1 MSRRTFS
8 VTAERGRGPW
18 WVTECAE
25 VGAVSQVRRLDQAAD
40 DIREAIAYLS
50 GLPEDSFDIE
60 VAPVL
65 PDAFW
70 EAMRGRR
77 GREPCR
83 RRTEPAGRPGT
94 AGRGPDA
101 AGRRPPD
108 GGLAPAGRPAGR
120 LTPRRPGGRPSPC
133 LNPRPR
139 TPPTQRNQKRSCS
152 MDSHRPQRSLGVL
165 PHTIGR
171 RRRPF

>member
-1 MSRRTFS
+1 MSRRTFT

-50 GLPEDSFDIE
+50 GLPEDGFDIE

-70 EAMRGRR
+70 EAMRGAEDQR
-77 GREPCR
+77 
-83 RRTEPAGRPGT
+83 
-94 AGRGPDA
+94 A
-101 AGRRPPD
+101 AAAAANRAAAELNQRAARVLRD
-108 GGLAPAGRPAGR
+108 EGLTLRDVGHLMGV
-120 LTPRRPGGRPSPC
+120 SH
-133 LNPRPR
+133 
-139 TPPTQRNQKRSCS
+139 QRAAQ
-152 MDSHRPQRSLGVL
+152 LVG
-165 PHTIGR
+165 
-171 RRRPF
+171 

>member
-1 MSRRTFS
+1 MSRRTFT
-8 VTAERGRGPW
+8 VTAERGRDPW

-70 EAMRGRR
+70 EAMRGAEDQR
-77 GREPCR
+77 
-83 RRTEPAGRPGT
+83 
-94 AGRGPDA
+94 A
-101 AGRRPPD
+101 AAAAANRAAAELNQRAARVLRD
-108 GGLAPAGRPAGR
+108 EGLTLRDVGHLMGV
-120 LTPRRPGGRPSPC
+120 SH
-133 LNPRPR
+133 
-139 TPPTQRNQKRSCS
+139 QRAAQ
-152 MDSHRPQRSLGVL
+152 LVG
-165 PHTIGR
+165 
-171 RRRPF
+171 

>member
-1 MSRRTFS
+1 MSRRTFT

-70 EAMRGRR
+70 EAMRGAEDQRDVAAAANR
-77 GREPCR
+77 AAAELNQRAARVLRDEGLTLRDVGHLMGVSHQR
-83 RRTEPAGRPGT
+83 AAQLAG
-94 AGRGPDA
+94 
-101 AGRRPPD
+101 
-108 GGLAPAGRPAGR
+108 
-120 LTPRRPGGRPSPC
+120 
-133 LNPRPR
+133 
-139 TPPTQRNQKRSCS
+139 
-152 MDSHRPQRSLGVL
+152 
-165 PHTIGR
+165 
-171 RRRPF
+171 

>member
-1 MSRRTFS
+1 MSRRTFT

-60 VAPVL
+60 VTPVL

-70 EAMRGRR
+70 EALRAAQGQRDVAAAANRAAAELNQRAARVLRDEGLTLRDVGHLMGVSHQRAAQL
-77 GREPCR
+77 
-83 RRTEPAGRPGT
+83 AG
-94 AGRGPDA
+94 
-101 AGRRPPD
+101 
-108 GGLAPAGRPAGR
+108 
-120 LTPRRPGGRPSPC
+120 
-133 LNPRPR
+133 
-139 TPPTQRNQKRSCS
+139 
-152 MDSHRPQRSLGVL
+152 
-165 PHTIGR
+165 
-171 RRRPF
+171 

>member
-1 MSRRTFS
+1 MSRRTFT

-50 GLPEDSFDIE
+50 GLPEDSFGIE

-70 EAMRGRR
+70 EAMRGAEDQR
-77 GREPCR
+77 
-83 RRTEPAGRPGT
+83 
-94 AGRGPDA
+94 A
-101 AGRRPPD
+101 AAAAANRAAAELNQRAARVLRD
-108 GGLAPAGRPAGR
+108 EGLTLRDVGHLMGV
-120 LTPRRPGGRPSPC
+120 SH
-133 LNPRPR
+133 
-139 TPPTQRNQKRSCS
+139 QRAAQLAS
-152 MDSHRPQRSLGVL
+152 
-165 PHTIGR
+165 
-171 RRRPF
+171 

>member
-1 MSRRTFS
+1 MSRRTFT
-8 VTAERGRGPW
+8 VTAERGRDPW

-70 EAMRGRR
+70 EAMRGAESQRAAAAAANR
-77 GREPCR
+77 AAAELNQRAARVLRDEGLTLRDVGHLMGVSHQR
-83 RRTEPAGRPGT
+83 AAQLAG
-94 AGRGPDA
+94 
-101 AGRRPPD
+101 
-108 GGLAPAGRPAGR
+108 
-120 LTPRRPGGRPSPC
+120 
-133 LNPRPR
+133 
-139 TPPTQRNQKRSCS
+139 
-152 MDSHRPQRSLGVL
+152 
-165 PHTIGR
+165 
-171 RRRPF
+171 

>member
-1 MSRRTFS
+1 MSRRTFT

-50 GLPEDSFDIE
+50 GLPEDSFGIE

-70 EAMRGRR
+70 EAMRGAEDQRAAR
-77 GREPCR
+77 VLRDEGLTLRDVGHLMGVSHQR
-83 RRTEPAGRPGT
+83 AAQLAG
-94 AGRGPDA
+94 
-101 AGRRPPD
+101 
-108 GGLAPAGRPAGR
+108 
-120 LTPRRPGGRPSPC
+120 
-133 LNPRPR
+133 
-139 TPPTQRNQKRSCS
+139 
-152 MDSHRPQRSLGVL
+152 
-165 PHTIGR
+165 
-171 RRRPF
+171 

>member
-1 MSRRTFS
+1 MSRRTFT
-8 VTAERGRGPW
+8 VTAERGRDPW

-70 EAMRGRR
+70 EAMRGAEDQRAAAAAANR
-77 GREPCR
+77 AAAELNQRAARVLRDEGLTLRDVGHLMGVSHQR
-83 RRTEPAGRPGT
+83 AAQLAG
-94 AGRGPDA
+94 
-101 AGRRPPD
+101 
-108 GGLAPAGRPAGR
+108 
-120 LTPRRPGGRPSPC
+120 
-133 LNPRPR
+133 
-139 TPPTQRNQKRSCS
+139 
-152 MDSHRPQRSLGVL
+152 
-165 PHTIGR
+165 
-171 RRRPF
+171 